1 MTEKNISVKRRIF
14 YCVFLDRVYVED
26 KKNERNQT
34 MTQQPDFY
42 IITSDHGP
50 NGMGASDPVYT
61 LDDAADALGEAERL
75 TGRDARAIYVDLANG
90 TSHDVTDQCLA
101 IIARRLEKA
110 Q

>member
-1 MTEKNISVKRRIF
+1 
-14 YCVFLDRVYVED
+14 
-26 KKNERNQT
+26 

-42 IITSDHGP
+42 IIAADHGP

-75 TGRDARAIYVDLANG
+75 TGRDARAIYVDVANG
-90 TSHDVTDQCLA
+90 NSGDVTAVCLDV
-101 IIARRLEKA
+101 IARRLEKA

>member
-1 MTEKNISVKRRIF
+1 MTM
-14 YCVFLDRVYVED
+14 
-26 KKNERNQT
+26 QT
-34 MTQQPDFY
+34 EFY

-50 NGMGASDPVYT
+50 RGMGASDPCYN

-90 TSHDVTDQCLA
+90 TSHDATNQCLA
-101 IIARRLEKA
+101 VIAKRLERRLGGSAYSEAA